1 MKNGR
6 ARFAVFAALFLC
18 FTLTG
23 CTAAKTHRPE
33 GENGMTDKKILVVLE
48 RHKNQL
54 MAIPG
59 VVGVAE
65 GRCNGKPCIKV
76 YVIEKTPETAG
87 KIPSRIEGFPVSV
100 EETGE
105 FKPLPEKG
113 D

>member
-1 MKNGR
+1 
-6 ARFAVFAALFLC
+6 
-18 FTLTG
+18 
-23 CTAAKTHRPE
+23 
-33 GENGMTDKKILVVLE
+33 MTDKKIPVALE

-76 YVIEKTPETAG
+76 YVKKATETAG